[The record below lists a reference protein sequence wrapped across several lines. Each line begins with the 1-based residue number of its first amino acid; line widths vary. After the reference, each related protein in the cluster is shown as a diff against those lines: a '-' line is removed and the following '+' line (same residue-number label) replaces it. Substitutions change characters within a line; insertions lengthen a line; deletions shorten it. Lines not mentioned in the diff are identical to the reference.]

1 MDDFNRADKF
11 VTPRLIFISGTS
23 GAGKS
28 SALRFLEDEGYY
40 CVDNLPPRLIPQF
53 SDEVLEHPTYE
64 RFRGIAVCI
73 DARTIGV
80 NEAEHSETLEK
91 ILSSRDK
98 LIVFLDAQPH
108 TLLKR
113 FSETRRRHPL
123 AGSNNSLPE
132 AIARERKQLEFIAAR
147 ADLLIDTSDLTPRA
161 LRDRIISRII
171 ERREGVSVLIESF
184 AFKRGVPTDADFVF
198 AARALP
204 NPYWDSSLRGM
215 TGLDAAVARFL
226 DKDDRTGRFYER
238 INEFVIGVLQD
249 FDQSDRSYMT
259 IAIGCTGGQH
269 RSVYLSQKL
278 FSTLEHEFDGIQ
290 IRHRDLPEAQKS

>member
-1 MDDFNRADKF
+1 M
-11 VTPRLIFISGTS
+11 TPRLVFISGSS

-28 SALRFLEDEGYY
+28 SALRLLEDEGYY
-40 CVDNLPPRLIPQF
+40 CVDNLPPRLLPQF
-53 SDEVLEHPTYE
+53 SDEILGHPAYQ
-64 RFRGIAVCI
+64 RFRGIAICI
-73 DARTIGV
+73 DARTIGI
-80 NEAEHSETLEK
+80 NEAEHIETLEK

-98 LIVFLDAQPH
+98 LVVFLDAQPH

-161 LRDRIISRII
+161 LRDRIISRIT

-198 AARALP
+198 DARALP
-204 NPYWDSSLRGM
+204 NPYWDTSLRGM
-215 TGLDAAVARFL
+215 TGLNVPVATFL
-226 DKDDRTGRFYER
+226 DNDERTGLFYDR
-238 INEFVIGVLQD
+238 LNEFVIGVLQD
-249 FDQSDRSYMT
+249 FDQSDRSYLT

-278 FSTLEHEFDGIQ
+278 FAALAHKFDGIQ
-290 IRHRDLPEAQKS
+290 IRHRDLPEDQKS